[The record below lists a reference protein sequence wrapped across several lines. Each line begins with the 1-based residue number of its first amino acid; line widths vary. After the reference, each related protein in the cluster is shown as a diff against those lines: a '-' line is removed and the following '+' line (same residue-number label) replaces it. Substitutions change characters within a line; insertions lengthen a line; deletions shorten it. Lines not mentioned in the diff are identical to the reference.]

1 MASLKSIF
9 RSYDVLWAD
18 CCWIALLASLF
29 LAACFYAKEI
39 DQKSVSSARFSIL
52 QLSPAL
58 SITPMR
64 FPTPNDAIWLGSLLA
79 VAGSQD
85 EGKRMDLCVG

>member
-39 DQKSVSSARFSIL
+39 DQKSVSSARIQHF
-52 QLSPAL
+52 
-58 SITPMR
+58 
-64 FPTPNDAIWLGSLLA
+64 A
-79 VAGSQD
+79 VKPSSFHHSHAVSNA
-85 EGKRMDLCVG
+85 K